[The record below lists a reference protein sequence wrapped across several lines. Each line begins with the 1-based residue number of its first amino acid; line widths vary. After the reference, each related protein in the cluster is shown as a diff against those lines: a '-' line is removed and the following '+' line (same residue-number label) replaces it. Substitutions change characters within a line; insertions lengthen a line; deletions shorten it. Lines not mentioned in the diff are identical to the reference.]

1 LLADHRQDSKGRIMS
16 SVGSI
21 TVWIEALKAGDD
33 QAVQRLWEG
42 YFQKLVGLARQK
54 LRGRPLA
61 AADEEDAALSA
72 FDSFCRGAAHHRF
85 PQLCD
90 RHDLWQILVLL
101 TARKA
106 SHLLRNEHAQKRGGG
121 AVRHV
126 SALQDQAAVLET
138 MGREPTPE
146 FAAEVAEEFRRRLDA
161 LGDATLRAVALAKM
175 EGCTNAE
182 IAARLGVVER
192 TVERRLGL
200 IRRLWEEA
208 PDQ

>member
-1 LLADHRQDSKGRIMS
+1 MS
-16 SVGSI
+16 SVGSV

-33 QAVQRLWEG
+33 QAAQRLWEG

-54 LRGRPLA
+54 LRGRHLA

-72 FDSFCRGAAHHRF
+72 FDSFCRGATQHRF
-85 PQLCD
+85 PQLSD
-90 RHDLWQILVLL
+90 RQDLWQILVLL
-101 TARKA
+101 TARKT
-106 SHLLRNEHAQKRGGG
+106 SHLLRDERAQKRGGG
-121 AVRHV
+121 MVRQL
-126 SALQDQAAVLET
+126 SALGDHPGVRELV
-138 MGREPTPE
+138 GREPTPE
-146 FAAEVAEEFRRRLDA
+146 FAAEVAEELRQRLEA
-161 LGDATLRAVALAKM
+161 LGDSSLRAVALAKM

-208 PDQ
+208 LQP